1 METVFGQ
8 LQIFDFTTTQLAFT
22 LAIFIW
28 SGFVRSGLGFGG
40 AALALP
46 LMLLV
51 YDQPLFWLPIIGIH
65 LLFFSALT
73 LRNRLHN
80 VDWQT
85 LRKTS
90 IYIFPA
96 KLAGVF
102 GLMSLPNNW
111 LIIIIYSITMLYA
124 LLWILDLRIHSEKGW
139 TDKLLLAIGGY
150 FSGTSLTGA
159 PMMVAVYVHLIGRAR
174 LRDSLF
180 VLWFILVS
188 IKLATLAAFGVD
200 LQFVNALI
208 FVPVVAIG
216 HIIGLRAHDYMLEHD
231 AFFKRVLGSILIAIS
246 VIGLSSLV

>member
-8 LQIFDFTTTQLAFT
+8 LQIFDFTTTQLVFT

-65 LLFFSALT
+65 LLIFSAMT

-90 IYIFPA
+90 IYIFPERRIVQTPIDNIA
-96 KLAGVF
+96 LG
-102 GLMSLPNNW
+102 GGG
-111 LIIIIYSITMLYA
+111 IHCITQQ
-124 LLWILDLRIHSEKGW
+124 E
-139 TDKLLLAIGGY
+139 
-150 FSGTSLTGA
+150 
-159 PMMVAVYVHLIGRAR
+159 P
-174 LRDSLF
+174 
-180 VLWFILVS
+180 
-188 IKLATLAAFGVD
+188 AA
-200 LQFVNALI
+200 Q
-208 FVPVVAIG
+208 
-216 HIIGLRAHDYMLEHD
+216 E
-231 AFFKRVLGSILIAIS
+231 
-246 VIGLSSLV
+246 